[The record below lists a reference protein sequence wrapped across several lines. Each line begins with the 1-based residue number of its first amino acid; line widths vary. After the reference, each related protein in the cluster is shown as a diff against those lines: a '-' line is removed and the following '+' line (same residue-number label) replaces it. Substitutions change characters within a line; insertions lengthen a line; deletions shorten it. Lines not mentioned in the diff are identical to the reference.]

1 MADKR
6 PWVTPVE
13 NITTNVE
20 KELYVEPVVSNWMGI
35 LGLKFNM
42 SKGTFDMIEKE
53 APKDSSKPKP
63 TKSDTPEKSQ
73 NTTSSNKPKKDNTI
87 LFVIIGIVVL
97 VALYLM
103 FKKK

>member
-63 TKSDTPEKSQ
+63 TKSDTPEK
-73 NTTSSNKPKKDNTI
+73 DNTI
-87 LFVIIGIVVL
+87 LFLIIGIVVL